1 VVGRTYSEYLV
12 QKSGLKV
19 TARNQGR
26 HNGFIHDNEGLHYSR
41 VPTYLMYKSID
52 DETQSTC
59 KLATNI
65 AVVVAAVVTD
75 LVLLKRVGLLRVKSR
90 DRQIGG
96 QGSG

>member
-1 VVGRTYSEYLV
+1 
-12 QKSGLKV
+12 
-19 TARNQGR
+19 
-26 HNGFIHDNEGLHYSR
+26 
-41 VPTYLMYKSID
+41 
-52 DETQSTC
+52 
-59 KLATNI
+59 LATNI

>member
-1 VVGRTYSEYLV
+1 
-12 QKSGLKV
+12 
-19 TARNQGR
+19 
-26 HNGFIHDNEGLHYSR
+26 
-41 VPTYLMYKSID
+41 MYKSID